1 MLGTKNKNGLGGWV
15 GMKKKRRNLIE
26 ERVPP
31 FLCDAITKAKKK
43 NSSRMNLSY
52 NPTVREKKRVIK
64 VIL

>member
-43 NSSRMNLSY
+43 KFFENEFELQPDS
-52 NPTVREKKRVIK
+52 
-64 VIL
+64 